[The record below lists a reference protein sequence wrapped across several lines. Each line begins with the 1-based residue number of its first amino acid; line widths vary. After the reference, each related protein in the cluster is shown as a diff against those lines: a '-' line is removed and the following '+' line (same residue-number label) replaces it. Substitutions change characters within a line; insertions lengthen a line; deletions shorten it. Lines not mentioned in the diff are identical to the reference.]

1 MIQRL
6 LVANRGEIARRIFR
20 TCRRLGIETVA
31 VYTEADA
38 RAPHVLEADA
48 ALPLGTPDG
57 YLAPDRILDAA
68 RRSGA
73 DAIHPGYGFLAERP
87 AFARAVEEAG
97 LLFVGPPA
105 GCMERLGDKAQAKRI
120 AREAGVPV
128 VPGWDGEAGD
138 ARELA
143 RRARKLGLPLLVKA
157 AAGGGGKG
165 MRLVAAWEELEEAL
179 LAARG
184 EAERAFGDGRLLLE
198 RWIDRPRHIEVQ
210 IFGDHHGN
218 IVHLFERD
226 CTLQRRHQKIMEE
239 CPAFGIAEEIRERL
253 WEAALRLARAVG
265 YANAGTVEFLLAPD
279 GNFYFIEANARL
291 QVEHPVTEAVTGL
304 DLVEWQLRIAAGER
318 LPLLQDQIQARGFAV
333 EVRLCA
339 EAPEEGFRPATG
351 RITELHLPEQ
361 LPGIRIDAGIEPGST
376 VTAHYDSLLAKII
389 AAADDRPGAH
399 RRLLQALERTQLGGV
414 RTNLGFL
421 ARLLAHPA
429 VQAGRIDTG
438 WLEREAPALAARDD
452 RTALAPLAALALLAH
467 RLERP
472 TSPAGVEAQS
482 PWNLRNG
489 FRLGAPARQRFCWW
503 GAEGEEVW
511 HAEAEDGGWRITGG
525 GRSLRAGWIRRDGT
539 RVLFEVPGEGTRA
552 FSAWLREEA
561 AVTVACGS
569 ERATF
574 VLDPGSRGGGEG
586 AGGERILR
594 APLPGRIVAVPA
606 EEGARVRRG
615 TPVVVLEAMK
625 MEQRLSAPFDGC
637 IVEVRVRPGDQVEE
651 GAVLAV
657 LEPEA

>member
-1 MIQRL
+1 MIRRL

-31 VYTEADA
+31 VYTDVDA
-38 RAPHVLEADA
+38 HAPHVLEADA
-48 ALPLGTPDG
+48 ALPLGAPDG
-57 YLAPDRILDAA
+57 YLAPDRILEAA
-68 RRSGA
+68 RKAGA

-87 AFARAVEEAG
+87 AFARAVAEAG

-105 GCMERLGDKAQAKRI
+105 ACMERLGDKAQAKRI

-128 VPGWDGEAGD
+128 VPGWDGEGADATALLGR
-138 ARELA
+138 ARE
-143 RRARKLGLPLLVKA
+143 LGLPLLVKA

-165 MRLVAAWEELEEAL
+165 MRRVAAWEELEEAL
-179 LAARG
+179 SAARG

-253 WEAALRLARAVG
+253 WQAALRLARAVG

-279 GNFYFIEANARL
+279 GSFYFIEANARL
-291 QVEHPVTEAVTGL
+291 QVEHPVTEAVTGF

-318 LPLLQDQIQARGFAV
+318 LPRAQEQIQARGFAV

-351 RITELHLPEQ
+351 RITELHWPGR

-389 AAADDRPGAH
+389 AAADDRPRAH
-399 RRLLQALERTQLGGV
+399 QRLLQALERTQVGGV
-414 RTNLGFL
+414 QTNLAFL

-438 WLEREAPALAARDD
+438 WLEREAPALVHGED
-452 RTALAPLAALALLAH
+452 RAALAPLAALALLAD

-472 TSPAGVEAQS
+472 ASPAGVEAQS
-482 PWNLRNG
+482 PWNLRTG
-489 FRLGAPARQRFCWW
+489 FRLGAPARQRFSWW

-511 HAEAEDGGWRITGG
+511 RAEAEGGGWRIAGG
-525 GRSLRAGWIRRDGT
+525 GRSLRVSWIRLDGT
-539 RVLFEVPGEGTRA
+539 RVLFGVPGEGPRG
-552 FSAWLREEA
+552 FSAWLHEGESI
-561 AVTVACGS
+561 TVACGS

-574 VLDPGSRGGGEG
+574 ALDAGSRTGGES

-615 TPVVVLEAMK
+615 MAVVVLEAMK

-637 IVEVRVRPGDQVEE
+637 LVEVRVQPGDQVEE

-657 LEPEA
+657 LEPES